1 MAWAGANGFT
11 TLELAAA
18 PRQGHG
24 VDSNL
29 DVEHFDA
36 AKAQALLTLAKQQR
50 LTFACLTYCDN
61 MLHRDPAQRGRNAAH
76 LQMVIEAAHLLGV
89 GAVSAFIGRDE
100 ACTQREN
107 LDALERIYPPLLDYA
122 AKRNVRIAIEN
133 CPMPGW
139 QFEGLPGNL
148 AYAPDLWD
156 ELFRRLP
163 QPNLGLNLD
172 PSHLVWLGVDYLA
185 AVRDYGSRIFH
196 THAKDT
202 EIMADRRARAS
213 ILNSG
218 WGSWWRYRLP
228 GLGEIDW
235 RIWAET
241 LRSVGYA
248 GSLSIEHED
257 PEWEGSEDK
266 VMAGLL
272 LAKKNLEAA
281 LQ

>member
-1 MAWAGANGFT
+1 MAWAGANSFT
-11 TLELAAA
+11 TLEVAAF
-18 PRQGHG
+18 PRRTEG
-24 VDSNL
+24 VDPNL

-36 AKAQALLTLAKQQR
+36 AKARSLLALAKQYG
-50 LTFACLTYCDN
+50 LSFSCLSYCEN
-61 MLHRDPAQRGRNAAH
+61 MLHHDLAQRERNAAH
-76 LQMVIEAAHLLGV
+76 LQKVIEAAHLLGV
-89 GAVSAFIGRDE
+89 GVVSAFIGRDE

-107 LDALERIYPPLLDYA
+107 LDVLERIYPPLLDYA

-139 QFEGLPGNL
+139 QFEGRPGNL
-148 AYAPDLWD
+148 AYSPDLWD

-172 PSHLVWLGVDYLA
+172 PSHLIWLGVDYLA

-235 RIWAET
+235 YKWAEA
-241 LRSVGYA
+241 LRSAGYT

-257 PEWEGSEDK
+257 PEWEGSEEK